1 MCVFIPITPYTY
13 FIMFI
18 INIQHGV
25 LAEVR
30 SSQFCYGSSN
40 KLSKRLSKSWDLFI
54 SALPRMSSF
63 QSSWES
69 AAFPHPSPSH

>member
-1 MCVFIPITPYTY
+1 MHVFIPITLYTY

-30 SSQFCYGSSN
+30 SSQFCYGSSDE
-40 KLSKRLSKSWDLFI
+40 LSKGVSKSSNLFI
-54 SALPRMSSF
+54 SALPHMSSL
-63 QSSWES
+63 
-69 AAFPHPSPSH
+69 

>member
-1 MCVFIPITPYTY
+1 MHVFIPITLYTY

-25 LAEVR
+25 LAGVR

-40 KLSKRLSKSWDLFI
+40 ELSKGVSESWDIFI
-54 SALPRMSSF
+54 STLPHMSSL
-63 QSSWES
+63 
-69 AAFPHPSPSH
+69 

>member
-1 MCVFIPITPYTY
+1 MHVFIPITLYTY

-25 LAEVR
+25 LEEVR

-40 KLSKRLSKSWDLFI
+40 ELSEGVSESWDLFI
-54 SALPRMSSF
+54 SALPSMSSL
-63 QSSWES
+63 
-69 AAFPHPSPSH
+69 

>member
-1 MCVFIPITPYTY
+1 MCIFIPITLYTY

-18 INIQHGV
+18 INIQRGA

-40 KLSKRLSKSWDLFI
+40 ELSKGVFKS
-54 SALPRMSSF
+54 
-63 QSSWES
+63 
-69 AAFPHPSPSH
+69 